1 MVFLRFTIPI
11 FPEGCDYYSYIIYV
25 LALIS
30 IIYASFATIRQSDL
44 KKIIAYS
51 SVAHM
56 NLVVLGLFSFSHQG
70 IDGAIYLMISHGLVS
85 SALFFCVGV
94 LYDRYHTRLVRHY
107 SGLVQLMPLFCTFFF
122 LFTCANMSF
131 PGTANF
137 VGELLIFSGF
147 FIKNDYLVFL
157 AAGSIVLSA
166 IYSIWVYNRVSYGT
180 LKIETENVAN
190 YTDLNKEEFY
200 IFACFHD
207 WYANTWCSFFVYY

>member
-1 MVFLRFTIPI
+1 
-11 FPEGCDYYSYIIYV
+11 
-25 LALIS
+25 
-30 IIYASFATIRQSDL
+30 
-44 KKIIAYS
+44 
-51 SVAHM
+51 
-56 NLVVLGLFSFSHQG
+56 
-70 IDGAIYLMISHGLVS
+70 
-85 SALFFCVGV
+85 
-94 LYDRYHTRLVRHY
+94 
-107 SGLVQLMPLFCTFFF
+107 
-122 LFTCANMSF
+122 MSF

-200 IFACFHD
+200 ILLVFTIGMLILGVHSSFITSLTNLPI
-207 WYANTWCSFFVYY
+207 NTILEAAWPKM